1 MAILFIKNLRD
12 RRSSAL
18 SVLALAVAV
27 AACGEAPSAP
37 PKVAHSRVLQK
48 AGHVAAN
55 REVEAAVAGRIERG
69 AEDDLLRLEAD
80 LPELGG
86 GYFDDRGRFVVLLT
100 DMSRGSV
107 AKTLARR
114 HISGWRMGDAM
125 RNAFIIQGDAGVVIQ
140 AAQYRFSTLVAWQ
153 GQVRAALPIAG
164 PDVSGLD
171 ADERLNRLLVALAD

>member
-1 MAILFIKNLRD
+1 M
-12 RRSSAL
+12 
-18 SVLALAVAV
+18 
-27 AACGEAPSAP
+27 
-37 PKVAHSRVLQK
+37 
-48 AGHVAAN
+48 
-55 REVEAAVAGRIERG
+55 EAAVAGRIERG

-125 RNAFIIQGDAGVVIQ
+125 RNAFIIQE
-140 AAQYRFSTLVAWQ
+140 T
-153 GQVRAALPIAG
+153 RA
-164 PDVSGLD
+164 S
-171 ADERLNRLLVALAD
+171 